1 MMRARAFA
9 MITAFGATA
18 AGADADEPCP
28 DGWFCEPADEASQP
42 AEQPVEPPTRQQEQL
57 PSEPPRFDEPP
68 PPSVFDVRREE
79 SDEPLL
85 ERGLG
90 VFGRLQWALVGEG
103 VPLMGG
109 GGVGFRAAPL
119 PHIALDL
126 AIDAAYG
133 RDDLDAKRFEAAISA
148 AVIAFLNPG
157 DYVQVYL
164 SIGPFHSW
172 ADVEPRG
179 LERRHYRYWGAFMGL
194 GAEYPLSSVWAF
206 GGELTGFIRGRAD
219 AGWRS
224 EPEFIDKQTGATSNA
239 SGGAL
244 LRGQLTRYF

>member
-1 MMRARAFA
+1 MADLGEYNPRPSTWPSASRTRTSLPAAAGPITLAIPCANTHGCPAQSGRTWPGLRMTSVMALDRREARAWQVRSRLLACPAMMRARAFA

-109 GGVGFRAAPL
+109 GGG
-119 PHIALDL
+119 
-126 AIDAAYG
+126 
-133 RDDLDAKRFEAAISA
+133 
-148 AVIAFLNPG
+148 
-157 DYVQVYL
+157 
-164 SIGPFHSW
+164 
-172 ADVEPRG
+172 G
-179 LERRHYRYWGAFMGL
+179 L
-194 GAEYPLSSVWAF
+194 
-206 GGELTGFIRGRAD
+206 
-219 AGWRS
+219 
-224 EPEFIDKQTGATSNA
+224 
-239 SGGAL
+239 
-244 LRGQLTRYF
+244 